1 MRRRTFSIM
10 FSLKVLTNS
19 HFRGSTPPRGTKY

>member
-1 MRRRTFSIM
+1 M

-19 HFRGSTPPRGTKY
+19 HFGVRLPRAGLNLKRNDTR